1 MHLSFAISI
10 CAVHSSPDSL
20 STTKIELAKL
30 ERIDHNAYLCGMI
43 ERRVRLYIDSEHL
56 FAMNARILVALS
68 GGGDSVAL
76 LRILHALGYKCEAAH
91 CNFHLRGEESDRDE
105 VFVKRLCER
114 MDIPLHKIDFET
126 EKYAADNKIS
136 IEMAARELR
145 YKWFAEIKEKT
156 KADVIA
162 VAHHQDDSVET
173 MLLNLIRGTGLNGLL
188 GIRPKNGNIVRPLLC
203 ISRKEVMDYLQG
215 IGQEYVTDST
225 NLQDEYLRNKIRLNL
240 IPLMQEIN
248 PLVKKHITDTS
259 NYLNEVA
266 SIYIRGVEEGK
277 LRVIDKGNIRIKEL
291 LDEPSPEALLFEI
304 LYPLGFNSAQ
314 TKNIVNAI
322 KQQAGKQFISK
333 DGWRVIKDRELLLID
348 KNEKKEA
355 PPFRLIKEEKAHAK
369 DFVIPR
375 EKNIACLDAD
385 KLSGELNL
393 RKWQAGDVFI
403 PFGMKGKKKI
413 SDYLTDRKFSIRQK
427 EQQWVLCCGDK
438 IVWIVGERIDNRF
451 RVDENTKRII
461 IIRQLKN

>member
-1 MHLSFAISI
+1 
-10 CAVHSSPDSL
+10 
-20 STTKIELAKL
+20 
-30 ERIDHNAYLCGMI
+30 MI
-43 ERRVRLYIDSEHL
+43 ERKVRQYIDSEHL
-56 FAMNARILVALS
+56 FSMNARVLVALS

-76 LRILHALGYKCEAAH
+76 LRILYALGYVCEAAH

-105 VFVKRLCER
+105 VFVKRLCEKMR
-114 MDIPLHKIDFET
+114 IPLHRIDFET
-126 EKYAADNKIS
+126 ERYAVENKIS

-145 YKWFAEIKEKT
+145 YSWFAEIKKKT

-173 MLLNLIRGTGLNGLL
+173 ILLNLIRGTGLNGLL
-188 GIRPKNGNIVRPLLC
+188 GIRPKNGSIVRPLLC
-203 ISRKEVMDYLQG
+203 LSRKEIIDYLQEMR
-215 IGQEYVTDST
+215 QEYVTDST
-225 NLQDEYLRNKIRLNL
+225 NLQDEYTRNKIRLNL

-248 PLVKKHITDTS
+248 PLVKEHMIDTS
-259 NYLNEVA
+259 NYLNGIA

-277 LRVIDKGNIRIKEL
+277 IRVMDDGNIRITAL
-291 LDEPSPEALLFEI
+291 LNEPSPETLLFEI

-314 TKNIVNAI
+314 TKNILSAL

-348 KNEKKEA
+348 K
-355 PPFRLIKEEKAHAK
+355 KEEKEDPPFKISKEEKEYTK

-385 KLSGELNL
+385 KLSGAIIL
-393 RKWQAGDVFI
+393 RKWQIGDVFI

-413 SDYLTDRKFSIRQK
+413 SDYLTDRKFSIQQK
-427 EQQWVLCCGDK
+427 EQQWVLCCEDK
-438 IVWIVGERIDNRF
+438 IVWVVGERIDNRF
-451 RVDENTKRII
+451 KVDENTKRII
-461 IIRQLKN
+461 ILKQLTS

>member
-1 MHLSFAISI
+1 
-10 CAVHSSPDSL
+10 
-20 STTKIELAKL
+20 
-30 ERIDHNAYLCGMI
+30 MI
-43 ERRVRLYIDSEHL
+43 ERRVRQYIDSEHL
-56 FAMNARILVALS
+56 FSMNAKILVALS

-76 LRILHALGYKCEAAH
+76 LRILHALGYVCEAAH

-114 MDIPLHKIDFET
+114 MGVPLHRIDFET
-126 EKYAADNKIS
+126 ERYAVENKIS

-145 YKWFAEIKEKT
+145 YNWFAEIKKKT

-173 MLLNLIRGTGLNGLL
+173 VLLNFIRGTGLNGLL

-203 ISRKEVMDYLQG
+203 VTRKEVMDYLQEM
-215 IGQEYVTDST
+215 GQEYVTDST
-225 NLQDEYLRNKIRLNL
+225 NLQDEYTRNKIRLNL
-240 IPLMQEIN
+240 IPIMQEIN
-248 PLVKKHITDTS
+248 PLVKKHIIDTS
-259 NYLNEVA
+259 NYLNGIA

-277 LRVIDKGNIRIKEL
+277 IRVMANGNIRITAL
-291 LDEPSPEALLFEI
+291 LNEPSPETLLFEI

-314 TKNIVNAI
+314 TKNILSAL

-348 KNEKKEA
+348 KNEEKED
-355 PPFRLIKEEKAHAK
+355 PPFKFIKEEKEYTK

-385 KLSGELNL
+385 KLSGAIVL
-393 RKWQAGDVFI
+393 RKWQMGDVFI
-403 PFGMKGKKKI
+403 PFGMKGKKRI
-413 SDYLTDRKFSIRQK
+413 SDYLTDRKFSIQQK
-427 EQQWVLCCGDK
+427 EQQWVLCCEEK
-438 IVWIVGERIDNRF
+438 IVWVVGERIDNRF
-451 RVDENTKRII
+451 RIDENTKRIVI
-461 IIRQLKN
+461 LRKLTS